1 MRKTKATAKKAAT
14 KKKAPTKKTAT
25 KAKKA
30 PSKASP
36 ATCEVQGCSNPAT
49 RCAGHSHASKT
60 PKLDALR
67 AKLAAL
73 GEGHELSDGGL
84 IEAEE
89 DGTIRRRDV
98 HGNTEDVV
106 RLGESPDEEWQTLAD
121 FLDLTPADF
130 DVEPE
135 EDWNDTSPSRAA
147 GALGVSSTFGPYV
160 YTRDGKPLAA
170 CPACKADLTTKGGIK
185 IAVQVG
191 AVPFELASNLD
202 ASGKLVDVD
211 DMVKTGHHCGTRCGQ
226 CAELLI
232 DLDGIEESGS

>member
-1 MRKTKATAKKAAT
+1 MKK
-14 KKKAPTKKTAT
+14 T
-25 KAKKA
+25 KAKKQATKKVSVKKQA
-30 PSKASP
+30 PKAT
-36 ATCEVQGCSNPAT
+36 TCEVQGCSNPAT

-67 AKLAAL
+67 EKLAAL
-73 GEGHELSDGGL
+73 GEGHELSDGGI
-84 IEAEE
+84 IEVEE
-89 DGTIRRRDV
+89 NGTIRRRDV

-106 RLGESPDEEWQTLAD
+106 RLGESPDKEWQALAD

-135 EDWNDTSPSRAA
+135 EDWNDTPPSRAA

-170 CPACKADLTTKGGIK
+170 CPACKADLTAKGGIK

-191 AVPFELASNLD
+191 AVPFVLASNLD